1 MCFEEVRDELW
12 CIYLCN
18 EKRAQ
23 SSKDA
28 ELMIAVGD
36 IYQRLG
42 DILDCEERTPSYDIW
57 HACELLE
64 VMKRQLRLHSLMLPI
79 MNNMLYKDCK
89 EFVEYVSL

>member
-42 DILDCEERTPSYDIW
+42 DILDCEERTPSYDI
-57 HACELLE
+57 
-64 VMKRQLRLHSLMLPI
+64 
-79 MNNMLYKDCK
+79 
-89 EFVEYVSL
+89 